1 MPKLNDYVLRPAQSW
16 GPGVTQRK
24 HIAEAFAKQPIMLN
38 DVVVRAFTANNGYM
52 FSTFLKEHTSVRE
65 FESDEEYT
73 WKLVGSTYKNIP
85 LIEARDVDGSPITDN
100 GKNYGVAGE
109 TIQLVFPEQYFAYGE
124 AIVGEMNENYIF
136 RIISEPVYEGSNV
149 VYTVELM
156 AGAETG
162 CPAERLLSGERFS
175 VEYAPVESELSRKVG
190 GIRKAIPTIMRN
202 EWTTIRKYNKFTGAA
217 DKQQR
222 LDIDIPLVRTNAQG
236 KDERTVIRSWFDN
249 ESWIFATEW
258 EREKER
264 ARLFSKSNRN
274 SNGGYY
280 NYGASGNAIKMGD
293 GLFQQ
298 MLYGNTHYY
307 NDFGSDFN
315 IKGLANHIYEVCET
329 GNIPIEKR
337 TFVVLTGSRGMIQAN
352 EAILKETNGFSQA
365 NPAFTYDAASLGI
378 VGKTNSNVHQTSLA
392 YGAQFVEYRAA
403 NGLVLKFVLE
413 PSLDDRER
421 NKIPGPNGGVLSS
434 YAYYIFDLGT
444 STEPNMYLC
453 KIKGQEDTW
462 RYKLGMR
469 NPWGIKNENV
479 ISHDE
484 DSAEVHVM
492 TTLGACILDPTRC
505 VAYLPVGLIG

>member
-1 MPKLNDYVLRPAQSW
+1 MPKLNNDYVLRPAQMW

-24 HIAEAFAKQPIMLN
+24 HIAEIFAKQPVMLN

-73 WKLVGSTYKNIP
+73 WKLIGSTYKNIP
-85 LIEARDVDGSPITDN
+85 LVEARVN
-100 GKNYGVAGE
+100 GTTTTEGETYGVAGE
-109 TIQLVFPEQYFAYGE
+109 PIELVFAEQYFAYGE
-124 AIVGEMNENYIF
+124 VIVGEMNEYYQF

-162 CPAERLLSGERFS
+162 CPGERLQPGERFS
-175 VEYAPVESELSRKVG
+175 VEFAPVESELSRKVG
-190 GIRKAIPTIMRN
+190 GIRKAVPTNMRN

-222 LDIDIPLVRTNAQG
+222 LDIDIPMIRTNANG
-236 KDERTVIRSWFDN
+236 KEERAVVKSWFDN

-264 ARLFSKSNRN
+264 ARMFSKSNRN

-280 NYGASGNAIKMGD
+280 NFGASGNVIREGD
-293 GLFQQ
+293 GIMTQ

-307 NDFGSDFN
+307 NDYGPNFD
-315 IKGLANHIYEVCET
+315 IKGLANHIYDICEQ
-329 GNIPIEKR
+329 GNVPIDKR
-337 TFVVLTGSRGMIQAN
+337 TFIVLTGSRGMIQAN
-352 EAILKETNGFSQA
+352 EAILRETSGFAKSG
-365 NPAFTYDAASLGI
+365 FTYDASNLG
-378 VGKTNSNVHQTSLA
+378 VVAKTNNNVHQTALA

-421 NKIPGPNGGVLSS
+421 NKILGPNNQGVLAS
-434 YAYYIFDLGT
+434 YAYYVFDLGT
-444 STEPNMYLC
+444 SSEPNMYLC
-453 KIKGQEDTW
+453 KIKGEEDTW
-462 RYKLGMR
+462 RYKIGMR
-469 NPWGIKNENV
+469 NPWGIKNDNI

-484 DSAEVHVM
+484 DSSEVHVM

-505 VAYLPVGLIG
+505 LAYLPSGLVA